1 MTISREDRAFCER
14 LSSLSGWDI
23 AKELGLSYA
32 GDADPIRHGG
42 TFYDPTHW
50 LDWGYAPCVEFW
62 WDDDRDRL
70 VVSPGTINKPDADDM
85 ETAWQCVGMDDPDD
99 DVRNTP
105 AAQIEAARTAWGIEP
120 NDYVRSRSYNPDTWA
135 EWRLWRSILPMLRAI
150 ASQQATD

>member
-23 AKELGLSYA
+23 AKELGLSYF
-32 GDADPIRHGG
+32 GDGNPITYGG

-50 LDWGYAPCVEFW
+50 DDWGYAPCVEFW

-85 ETAWQCVGMDDPDD
+85 ASAYQIC
-99 DVRNTP
+99 DVPEEHRDNVN
-105 AAQIEAARTAWGIEP
+105 AQIEAVQLAWGAEP
-120 NDYVRSRSYNPDTWA
+120 DDYVPSRSYNLETWA
-135 EWRLWRSILPMLRAI
+135 EWRLWRSVLPMLRAI
-150 ASQQATD
+150 SPQQATD